1 MAYKKRYRRKKTYKP
16 RAKGA
21 NDRTVTVW
29 SGHSVLEKANK
40 ALQLASKV
48 YRFVNTEIKFHD
60 VTTSAT
66 AIPNTGT
73 INGLSA
79 VPQGDGQSSRDG
91 DSMKPLH
98 LTVRGY
104 LVSNQANAY
113 PQIVRVIVF
122 RGKQENGVGFSA
134 TDILE
139 TASVLS
145 PKNYTDRFRTK
156 ILYDQTFHLNQ
167 PGLTA
172 AAYGEISRP
181 FNINMKIIGH
191 TNFTATSTSIED
203 GGLYILYLSNNVT
216 NLPTMDYYSRLTYV
230 DN

>member
-1 MAYKKRYRRKKTYKP
+1 MPRKYRRKYRKKYQPK
-16 RAKGA
+16 AKGA
-21 NDRTVTVW
+21 NDRSVTVW

-40 ALQLASKV
+40 ALNLASKV

-60 VTTSAT
+60 VTTTAT

-79 VPQGDGQSSRDG
+79 VAQGDGQSTRDG
-91 DSMKPLH
+91 DSLKPLH
-98 LTVRGY
+98 LTIRGSVTNNTTNNRTT
-104 LVSNQANAY
+104 LAR
-113 PQIVRVIVF
+113 IIVF

-139 TASVLS
+139 TSTVYS

-156 ILYDQTFHLNQ
+156 ILMDKVIPVPPNNNNSYSPKLWNFST
-167 PGLTA
+167 
-172 AAYGEISRP
+172 
-181 FNINMKIIGH
+181 KIIGH
-191 TNFTATSTSIED
+191 VNYSAASTSIED
-203 GGLYILYLSNNVT
+203 GGIYILYLSDQAT
-216 NLPTMDYYSRLTYV
+216 NPPTMDYYARLTYV